1 MTRAVAT
8 IIHAVSPVS
17 ILFGAGA
24 GAVAAGAAEAGAA
37 TAAGAGAVA
46 GFSSAKR
53 IAEKERHNIL
63 ISTPISNLFIFDLR
77 VYFY

>member
-1 MTRAVAT
+1 MTRAVET

-24 GAVAAGAAEAGAA
+24 DAVAAAAGAAEAGAA
-37 TAAGAGAVA
+37 TAAGA